1 MVNSEARVQSSTGPF
16 GSLRRWYAGRKRLR
30 RSRRKS
36 SVRFRLTREGANL
49 VFVVCFIFLGAVLR
63 DISLLILIG
72 AAMIGLILLQ
82 WRFNITTVSGL
93 TAKRR
98 VMHRTTQGSKI
109 QCSLTIRN
117 PKRWVGAWLVIA
129 EDNIQQ
135 LAPGN
140 SKTATRGK
148 AIIDEILPESESSG
162 TYHLTFHERGLYR
175 IGPCTLATRFPLGL
189 GRGWRVQEEIDE
201 IIVHPKQGTIQP
213 AFKSLLQNSR
223 DGHHRSS
230 SHVGVHEA
238 DFFGLRPWASGDSKR
253 WIHWRTTARLGELSV
268 RQFDRLEQQQSCVL
282 LDLYRA
288 PGEISSAQKDACE
301 RAIAFIA
308 TVVQHA
314 AMSHDTKLAVAIAAD
329 SEFSL
334 SGIQSNVLGNAM
346 LDKLA
351 VISPS
356 PNPNLTAALQ
366 RMTQD
371 LLANPHLI
379 VVSTR
384 SQAIESLQKS
394 FSSLLGPKATSRLHI
409 HWLDVTQGDLDKYF
423 SWTFKE

>member
-1 MVNSEARVQSSTGPF
+1 MVNAEARTQSSTGLF
-16 GSLRRWYAGRKRLR
+16 ASLKRWYAGRKRLR
-30 RSRRKS
+30 RARRKS
-36 SVRFRLTREGANL
+36 TVRFRLTREGANL

-93 TAKRR
+93 TASRR
-98 VMHRTTQGSKI
+98 ILHRAIQGTKI
-109 QCSLTIRN
+109 QCSLTIKN

-140 SKTATRGK
+140 SRTLMKGK
-148 AIIDEILPESESSG
+148 AIIDEIQPESESSG
-162 TYHLTFHERGLYR
+162 TYNITFNERGLYR
-175 IGPCTLATRFPLGL
+175 IGPCTLVTRFPLGL
-189 GRGWRVQEEIDE
+189 GRGWRVQDE
-201 IIVHPKQGTIQP
+201 VDEVIVHPKQGLIQP
-213 AFKSLLQNSR
+213 AFRSLLQNSR
-223 DGHHRSS
+223 DGHQRSS

-238 DFFGLRPWASGDSKR
+238 DFYGLRPWASGDSRR

-268 RQFDRLEQQQSCVL
+268 RQFDRLEQQQSCLL
-282 LDLYRA
+282 LDLYRGA
-288 PGEISSAQKDACE
+288 GDSGAAHKEACE
-301 RAIAFIA
+301 RAIAFVA
-308 TVVQHA
+308 TIVHHA

-356 PNPNLTAALQ
+356 ANPNLTAALQ
-366 RMTQD
+366 RITQD

-384 SQAIESLQKS
+384 SQEIESLQKS
-394 FSSLLGPKATSRLHI
+394 FSSLLGPKASSRLHI

-423 SWTFKE
+423 SWTFIE